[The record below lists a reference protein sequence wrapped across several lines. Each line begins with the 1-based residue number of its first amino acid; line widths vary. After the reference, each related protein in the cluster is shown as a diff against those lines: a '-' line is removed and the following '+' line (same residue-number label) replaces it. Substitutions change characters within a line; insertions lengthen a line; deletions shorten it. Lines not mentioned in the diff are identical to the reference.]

1 MSLVTATAFQQSPAV
16 QTRAFV
22 ALSALAVA
30 DVDDDFLYQILVAFK
45 GALSKANESNT
56 MTIVSMLRCMCKIV
70 PAIVE
75 TSRYVSVLF
84 WLAIALLE
92 SSHVGFYVEAAWLV
106 RVTLENMEE
115 HGMFKGRSVPE
126 VLLEAREPL
135 EEVTLQLDELL
146 KINFQTNFSIAL
158 ASIIFKGMRHTLL
171 KDSAEAV
178 LRSLLRVTSATY
190 EGNYKGI
197 NGDANVKH
205 APCYDVIGYFLALIP
220 VSVSPKSY
228 RQLLK
233 DANLDDI
240 WIMESGLSCDAEE
253 DTRVPTIPLDILG
266 VDDSNMALLV
276 ASFSG
281 TMLSNAQGDDAE
293 SQILFGLLSSLANG
307 YPEIIAITYV
317 SPYPFAVAC
326 IDIHFFV
333 SYETLQDRIRDTF
346 ANSSNPSII
355 RSVSNIFRVAL
366 QDTIRSSN
374 TSTNHG
380 STSTLGTMEENSIL
394 PGRSHLNALEELGM
408 QGLAINFTFLPP
420 NRGVATRM
428 INWIPTLVTLMIS

>member
-1 MSLVTATAFQQSPAV
+1 M
-16 QTRAFV
+16 
-22 ALSALAVA
+22 
-30 DVDDDFLYQILVAFK
+30 AFK

-70 PAIVE
+70 PAIVD

-84 WLAIALLE
+84 WLAVALLE
-92 SSHVGFYVEAAWLV
+92 SSHVGFYVEAACLV
-106 RVTLENMEE
+106 QVTLENMEGE

-135 EEVTLQLDELL
+135 EEVTSQLDDLL

-190 EGNYKGI
+190 EENHRGI
-197 NGDANVKH
+197 NGDANGVKH
-205 APCYDVIGYFLALIP
+205 EPCHDVIGYFLALIP

-233 DANLDDI
+233 DAHLDDI
-240 WIMESGLSCDAEE
+240 WIMESGLSCDDE
-253 DTRVPTIPLDILG
+253 DDTGVPVIPLDILD

-281 TMLSNAQGDDAE
+281 TMLLMLKATTPNRKSFMVCYPAWLM
-293 SQILFGLLSSLANG
+293 SIRTSSL
-307 YPEIIAITYV
+307 
-317 SPYPFAVAC
+317 S
-326 IDIHFFV
+326 
-333 SYETLQDRIRDTF
+333 RTF
-346 ANSSNPSII
+346 H
-355 RSVSNIFRVAL
+355 V
-366 QDTIRSSN
+366 
-374 TSTNHG
+374 
-380 STSTLGTMEENSIL
+380 
-394 PGRSHLNALEELGM
+394 
-408 QGLAINFTFLPP
+408 TFSL
-420 NRGVATRM
+420 
-428 INWIPTLVTLMIS
+428 

>member
-22 ALSALAVA
+22 ALSTLAVA

-70 PAIVE
+70 PAIVD

-84 WLAIALLE
+84 WLAVALLE
-92 SSHVGFYVEAAWLV
+92 SSHVGFYVEAACLV
-106 RVTLENMEE
+106 QVTLENMEE

-135 EEVTLQLDELL
+135 EEVTSQLDDLL

-190 EGNYKGI
+190 EENHRGI
-197 NGDANVKH
+197 NGDANGVKH
-205 APCYDVIGYFLALIP
+205 EPCHDVIGYFLALIP

-233 DANLDDI
+233 DAHLDDI
-240 WIMESGLSCDAEE
+240 WIMESGLSCDDE
-253 DTRVPTIPLDILG
+253 DDTGVPVIPLDILD

-293 SQILFGLLSSLANG
+293 SQILYGLLSSLANV
-307 YPEIIAITYV
+307 YPDIIAITYV
-317 SPYPFAVAC
+317 SRYVL
-326 IDIHFFV
+326 
-333 SYETLQDRIRDTF
+333 SLKYY
-346 ANSSNPSII
+346 
-355 RSVSNIFRVAL
+355 
-366 QDTIRSSN
+366 
-374 TSTNHG
+374 
-380 STSTLGTMEENSIL
+380 
-394 PGRSHLNALEELGM
+394 
-408 QGLAINFTFLPP
+408 
-420 NRGVATRM
+420 
-428 INWIPTLVTLMIS
+428 